1 MAFSATDWRNRMNFY
16 DGYYTTYTWGAL
28 GNAQGNR
35 TYRINTYAAYD
46 SQVNGQYIQCST
58 NYNTPCVEAF
68 YTYSS
73 WIVYYNFYTAY
84 MTEFGYLISHSFTS
98 GTYNSGNWY
107 TYWGQST
114 YETALGST
122 YVPAGVYFSS
132 SDFSYF
138 PGRYYEEYTDYT
150 LSFGGISSISP
161 TTFYNYKNGPYLSY
175 YQYSLSNGTNTN
187 YPYQV
192 IGYSC

>member
-1 MAFSATDWRNRMNFY
+1 MAFSATDWRNRMNYY

-35 TYRINTYAAYD
+35 TYRINTYYAST
-46 SQVNGQYIQCST
+46 SQVNGQYTQCST
-58 NYNTPCVEAF
+58 NYNTPCVEPF

-73 WIVYYNFYTAY
+73 WTVYYNVYATY
-84 MTEFGYLISHSFTS
+84 QTEFGSPSPYFFS
-98 GTYNSGNWY
+98 GYYSSGNWY
-107 TYWGQST
+107 TYWGTNT
-114 YETALGST
+114 YETALGTAYLPSG
-122 YVPAGVYFSS
+122 A
-132 SDFSYF
+132 SYTQFYSGF
-138 PGRYYEEYTDYT
+138 PFAYYDEYTGYI
-150 LSFGGISSISP
+150 LSFGGISTISP

-175 YQYSLSNGTNTN
+175 YQYSLSNGYNTN

>member
-1 MAFSATDWRNRMNFY
+1 MAFSATDWRNRMNYY

-73 WIVYYNFYTAY
+73 WTIYYNFYASY
-84 MTEFGYLISHSFTS
+84 MTEFGYNFSYFTS
-98 GTYNSGNWY
+98 GTYTSGNWY

-114 YETALGST
+114 YEVALGST

-161 TTFYNYKNGPYLSY
+161 TTFYNYKNGPHLSY
-175 YQYSLSNGTNTN
+175 YQYSLSSGTNTN

>member
-1 MAFSATDWRNRMNFY
+1 MAFSASDWRNRMNFY
-16 DGYYTTYTWGAL
+16 DGYYSAYTWGAL
-28 GNAQGNR
+28 GAAQGNR
-35 TYRINTYAAYD
+35 TYRINTYFAST

-58 NYNTPCVEAF
+58 GYNTPCVEPF

-73 WIVYYNFYTAY
+73 WTVYYNVYASY
-84 MTEFGYLISHSFTS
+84 YTEFGYFIPNFTS
-98 GTYNSGNWY
+98 GYYNNGNWY

-122 YVPAGVYFSS
+122 YVPPGAFSS
-132 SDFSYF
+132 SFYSGF
-138 PGRYYEEYTDYT
+138 PYAYYSQYTGYT

-161 TTFYNYKNGPYLSY
+161 TTFYNYKNGPFLSY
-175 YQYSLSNGTNTN
+175 YQYSLSNGSNTN

-192 IGYSC
+192 VGTSC

>member
-1 MAFSATDWRNRMNFY
+1 MAFSATDWRNRMNYY

-35 TYRINTYAAYD
+35 TYRINTYKAYD
-46 SQVNGQYIQCST
+46 SQVNGQYEQCGVDT
-58 NYNTPCVEAF
+58 NSKCVEAF

-73 WIVYYNFYTAY
+73 WTVYYNFFASYQ
-84 MTEFGYLISHSFTS
+84 TEFGYYVPYFTS
-98 GTYNSGNWY
+98 GTYSSGNWY
-107 TYWGQST
+107 TYWGANT
-114 YETALGST
+114 YETALGT
-122 YVPAGVYFSS
+122 AYVPGGSYYSS
-132 SDFSYF
+132 FYSGF
-138 PGRYYEEYTDYT
+138 PFTYYDEYTGYN
-150 LSFGGISSISP
+150 LSFGSISSISP

-175 YQYSLSNGTNTN
+175 YQYSLSTGYNTN

>member
-16 DGYYTTYTWGAL
+16 DGYYTTFTFGAL

-35 TYRINTYAAYD
+35 TYRIDTYYAYN
-46 SQVNGQYIQCST
+46 SQVNGQYKQCST
-58 NYNTPCVEAF
+58 NYNTPCVEPF

-73 WIVYYNFYTAY
+73 WIVYYNFYAHF
-84 MTEFGYLISHSFTS
+84 MSEFGGYAFSYFTS

-107 TYWGQST
+107 TYWGTNT
-114 YETALGST
+114 YEVALGT
-122 YVPAGVYFSS
+122 AYVPAGVFYSTSNFSG
-132 SDFSYF
+132 F
-138 PGRYYEEYTDYT
+138 PGFYYDEYTGYT

-175 YQYSLSNGTNTN
+175 YQYSLSSGYNTN